1 MTYAD
6 INKVFTA
13 EVNKYLERGYH
24 FNTATMR
31 GSQGEIAHIDL
42 TDGAEV
48 VRVLLRCLRGGQ
60 AGCGADRWSRS

>member
-1 MTYAD
+1 MKFAD

-42 TDGAEV
+42 TDGA
-48 VRVLLRCLRGGQ
+48 
-60 AGCGADRWSRS
+60 